1 MGIKYQMKTIWLNE
15 DELAKIR
22 LIADREDKS
31 TRSKVHPGGVTNS
44 RLNKYD
50 QFTGNAGEAALSKYL
65 TGSIDLYLKTKQQR
79 ELSNW
84 TGDYSSDL
92 LGLQVD
98 VKTSRMRRGPD
109 FDYHLWIRNK
119 EYHQGTK
126 YVMALM
132 PEDRDDQVILVGWIK
147 GTEIHGLNFQDRR
160 EVISDELHSL

>member
-1 MGIKYQMKTIWLNE
+1 MIRKVWLTE
-15 DELAKIR
+15 DELVKIR

-50 QFTGNAGEAALSKYL
+50 QFTGNAGEAALAKFL
-65 TGSIDLYLKTKQQR
+65 TGSIDLYLKTKQER

-109 FDYHLWIRNK
+109 YNYHLWIRPR
-119 EYHQGTK
+119 EYHAKTK
-126 YVMALM
+126 YVLALM
-132 PEDRDDQVILVGWIK
+132 PEDRDDLVLLVGWIEGSK
-147 GTEIHGLNFQDRR
+147 IPFPSFQDRM
-160 EVISDELHSL
+160 EVEAELLHPL

>member
-1 MGIKYQMKTIWLNE
+1 MTRKIWLNE
-15 DELAKIR
+15 DEIKKIR

-31 TRSKVHPGGVTNS
+31 TRSKVHPNHTTNS
-44 RLNKYD
+44 ELNKYD
-50 QFTGNAGEAALSKYL
+50 QYTGNAGEAALSKAL

-109 FDYHLWIRNK
+109 FPYHLWIRTR
-119 EYHQGTK
+119 EYHPGTK
-126 YVMALM
+126 YVLALM
-132 PEDRDDQVILVGWIK
+132 PEDRDDLVLLVGWIP
-147 GTEIHGLNFQDRR
+147 GIEIHGPSFQDRR
-160 EVISDELHSL
+160 EVTQDQLHKF

>member
-1 MGIKYQMKTIWLNE
+1 MIRKVWLNE
-15 DELAKIR
+15 DEIAKIR

-31 TRSKVHPGGVTNS
+31 TRSKVHPRYVTNS
-44 RLNKYD
+44 RQNKYD
-50 QFTGNAGEAALSKYL
+50 QFTGNAGEAALSKLL
-65 TGSIDLYLKTKQQR
+65 TGSIDLYLKTKRER

-126 YVMALM
+126 YVLALM
-132 PEDRDDQVILVGWIK
+132 PEDRDDMVIFVGWIK
-147 GTEIHGLNFQDRR
+147 GIEIHGIKFLDRR
-160 EVISDELHSL
+160 EVKQVEMHSL